1 MVSETIEEKSFREK
15 MHEVI
20 FEADTKYGTY
30 FDAALLFS
38 IVASI
43 IAVSLESVDS
53 INSQYHDQLVFIEW
67 FFTVLFTIE
76 YFVRLYIT
84 RHSVEYAT
92 SFFGVVDLLAIL
104 PTYLSLIVPGTQSL
118 LIIRALRLLKMFRM
132 FKLTRYV
139 GEATVLGTA
148 ILESRSRIIVFL
160 TTITILSFITGAGMY
175 LFEGPQNGFTSI
187 PQSVYWA
194 IVTLTSTG
202 YGDTVPLTPIGK
214 VLAIFI
220 MIMGYSLIIVPTGI
234 ISTELIKAGEFST
247 RACMQCSKEGH
258 DMNAKFC
265 KHCGYELNH
274 SGNSDSTASP
284 EDQS

>member
-1 MVSETIEEKSFREK
+1 VSEAIEEKSLREK

-30 FDAALLFS
+30 FDAVLLFS

-43 IAVSLESVDS
+43 VAVSLDSVES
-53 INSQYHDQLVFIEW
+53 INSQYHKQLVFIEW
-67 FFTVLFTIE
+67 FFTILFTIE

-92 SFFGVVDLLAIL
+92 SFFGIVDLLAIL
-104 PTYLSLIVPGTQSL
+104 PTYLSLAIPGTQSL
-118 LIIRALRLLKMFRM
+118 LVIRALRLLRVFRV

-175 LFEGPQNGFTSI
+175 LFEGPENGFTSI

-194 IVTLTSTG
+194 VVTLTSTG

-258 DMNAKFC
+258 DMSAKFC

-274 SGNSDSTASP
+274 SGNSVSTASP
-284 EDQS
+284 DDQS